1 MKVAFSEEDNLILCL
16 SRLYRKVVIHC
27 VNMSPKLLY

>member
-1 MKVAFSEEDNLILCL
+1 MKVAFHEEDNLILCL
-16 SRLYRKVVIHC
+16 SRFYRKIVIYC